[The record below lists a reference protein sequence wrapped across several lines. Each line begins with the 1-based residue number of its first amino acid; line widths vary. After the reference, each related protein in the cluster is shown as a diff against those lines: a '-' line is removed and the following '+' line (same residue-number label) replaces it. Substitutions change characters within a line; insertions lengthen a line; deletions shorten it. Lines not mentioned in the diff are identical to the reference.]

1 MKEEMFIL
9 SLLIGLI
16 CLITA
21 VTIHEFA
28 HAWAADRL
36 GDPTARAEGRLTLD
50 PRSHVD
56 PVGTL
61 LLPFSLLLL
70 SGGAFSY
77 GWGKPT
83 PFDPYNLEN
92 PKKDIA
98 LISIAGPISNLL
110 LAITCAI
117 LLRFSPPTWSII
129 IIPMVMTNLG
139 IAIFNLIPL
148 GPLDG
153 QKILFG
159 LLPRDL
165 AYEFQTISTRYGTLL
180 LIFFIFPFFGEAP
193 ITTLMNPILSFL
205 LRLLLP

>member
-1 MKEEMFIL
+1 MFII
-9 SLLIGLI
+9 SLFIGLI

-36 GDPTARAEGRLTLD
+36 GDPTARAEGRLTLN
-50 PRSHVD
+50 PVAHVD
-56 PVGTL
+56 PIGTL
-61 LLPFSLLLL
+61 LLPLSLLFV
-70 SGGAFSY
+70 SGGTFSY

-83 PFDPYNLEN
+83 PFDPYNLAN

-110 LAITCAI
+110 LAVVCAI
-117 LLRFSPPTWSII
+117 LLRLLPPISAILL
-129 IIPMVMTNLG
+129 IPLIMTNLA
-139 IAIFNLIPL
+139 IAIFNLIPI

-165 AYEFQTISTRYGTLL
+165 AYEFQSITTRYGTLL
-180 LIFFIFPFFGEAP
+180 LIFLIFPFFGEAP
-193 ITTLMNPILSFL
+193 ISALMNPVLNFFLS
-205 LRLLLP
+205 LLLPK